1 MAAFQRLAHDLG
13 VAYAFERIIGPAV
26 GQFDNVIDHI
36 VDIFGVD
43 EMRHAELARQRLA
56 LGVEVDPDDFVG
68 AHHLGALDD
77 VKADAAQAE
86 NHDIGAG
93 LDLGGENNRPH
104 PGGYDAPYVANL
116 VERGNVTDFRHGD
129 FGYDDVIGKRGCTQ
143 VVMNRLA
150 THIETHRA
158 VEIGNASWRER
169 GWPEVE
175 ISGGGGALK

>member
-1 MAAFQRLAHDLG
+1 
-13 VAYAFERIIGPAV
+13 
-26 GQFDNVIDHI
+26 
-36 VDIFGVD
+36 
-43 EMRHAELARQRLA
+43 MRHAELARQRLA

-104 PGGYDAPYVANL
+104 PGGYAAPHVANL

-129 FGYDDVIGKRGCTQ
+129 FGYDDMRSEDHTSELHSL
-143 VVMNRLA
+143 MRN
-150 THIETHRA
+150 TSA
-158 VEIGNASWRER
+158 VFC
-169 GWPEVE
+169 
-175 ISGGGGALK
+175 LK